1 MKCDV
6 IVETCRNSFSCFMQ
20 NSENLSY
27 RLIGEGK
34 TVRKAIE
41 DFFIARDEMKQMYE
55 EEGRQFVEPEWNF
68 IFDVGAFLDYY
79 PINVTA
85 FAKYSGI
92 NASLL
97 RQYASGLAK
106 PKQKN
111 IERIR
116 KALDTVGKDICNGHL
131 IDGQLH
137 IIKNTFN
144 PRSSDAPRAFLSVSS
159 LLHRPLYRAATGSV
173 GVSPAAYHKSL

>member
-1 MKCDV
+1 M
-6 IVETCRNSFSCFMQ
+6 
-20 NSENLSY
+20 
-27 RLIGEGK
+27 
-34 TVRKAIE
+34 
-41 DFFIARDEMKQMYE
+41 
-55 EEGRQFVEPEWNF
+55 
-68 IFDVGAFLDYY
+68 DYY

-111 IERIR
+111 IEIIR

-131 IDGQLH
+131 ID
-137 IIKNTFN
+137 
-144 PRSSDAPRAFLSVSS
+144 
-159 LLHRPLYRAATGSV
+159 RPVKYN
-173 GVSPAAYHKSL
+173 

>member
-1 MKCDV
+1 MTHLDEFCLKNLPKTNIIVIFAASLRQKCSSFIVTMKYNEHFFITNKIYNIMKCDV

-116 KALDTVGKDICNGHL
+116 KALDTVGRNRWKQRTH
-131 IDGQLH
+131 
-137 IIKNTFN
+137 
-144 PRSSDAPRAFLSVSS
+144 
-159 LLHRPLYRAATGSV
+159 
-173 GVSPAAYHKSL
+173 

>member
-131 IDGQLH
+131 ID
-137 IIKNTFN
+137 
-144 PRSSDAPRAFLSVSS
+144 
-159 LLHRPLYRAATGSV
+159 RPVTYN
-173 GVSPAAYHKSL
+173 